1 MAHEELCCR
10 GSACLVSQGQSDGD
24 LSKLIKKK
32 SKASAWS
39 HGCRPGSAQ
48 KSPIGT

>member
-1 MAHEELCCR
+1 MLSWQR
-10 GSACLVSQGQSDGD
+10 LLGTVSQGQSDGD

-39 HGCRPGSAQ
+39 HGSRPGSAQ
-48 KSPIGT
+48 NSPIGT